1 MVSWFHG
8 TVAFVVLSFDEGR
21 QEMSKVVPWLVIVA
35 IYQQMD
41 EKISAVNFNAFVQ
54 AIVNE
59 TGVDFETAIV
69 EADKFLRMKP
79 Q

>member
-1 MVSWFHG
+1 
-8 TVAFVVLSFDEGR
+8 
-21 QEMSKVVPWLVIVA
+21 MSKVVPWLVIVA